1 MEASEARAKRRKTHT
16 EDGTQP
22 SPEHSGHQA
31 REEPAERWMNLSDS
45 ARVDDDHE
53 AGTQSQMDYLLL
65 LLGDSN
71 LPTGGFVAS
80 SGLESFAA
88 HGLLRAFGTMDS
100 RPLASSSGLTSGL
113 RNAPLSSSG
122 QLLVYLA
129 SSLDSYA
136 STSLPYLCDAHGLA
150 AGYLSSASS
159 ESKDVMEP
167 RCDYASA
174 AMIGLRKLDDSLEA
188 GLLSNVARRAS
199 TTQGVALL
207 TLHSKAF
214 AKPIALTKG
223 HPATTQTA
231 PKAKAADLRPTS
243 RLRAEEILDLY
254 RGAIRRG
261 ESEGHLPICWGVFCA
276 ALGIERDAS
285 VRTHMFLQARAIVS
299 AAIRMNVIGTYAA
312 HSLLHFQLRSVLTS
326 IVDKYGGNP
335 SVGLDD
341 DVDPDECGHRTT
353 SSQYRTHPAILR
365 SSRGYMHGVS
375 NHATALPEA
384 VRDDDL
390 SQGWAWDWEEEGAW
404 HIQEDEGSHD
414 AGQTRASAPA
424 VTWPLGEILQGR
436 HDVLHSRMFNS

>member
-1 MEASEARAKRRKTHT
+1 MEASEVRAKRRKTNT
-16 EDGTQP
+16 EDGTQTP
-22 SPEHSGHQA
+22 PEHSRYQA
-31 REEPAERWMNLSDS
+31 HEEPAKGWMDLSNFP
-45 ARVDDDHE
+45 RVDNDRE
-53 AGTQSQMDYLLL
+53 ADEQSQMDYLLL

-100 RPLASSSGLTSGL
+100 RPLVSSFGHASGL
-113 RNAPLSSSG
+113 RDAPLSNSG

-150 AGYLSSASS
+150 AGHLSSASGK
-159 ESKDVMEP
+159 SKDVMRP
-167 RCDYASA
+167 RCDDASA
-174 AMIGLRKLDDSLEA
+174 AMIGLRKLDESLEA

-223 HPATTQTA
+223 HPATTQA
-231 PKAKAADLRPTS
+231 ESRPTS
-243 RLRAEEILDLY
+243 RIRAEGILDLY
-254 RGAIRRG
+254 RSAIRRG

-276 ALGIERDAS
+276 ALGIQKDAS

-326 IVDKYGGNP
+326 IVDKYAGNP

-341 DVDPDECGHRTT
+341 DVDPEECGHPTA
-353 SSQYRTHPAILR
+353 SSQCRTLPAFPG
-365 SSRGYMHGVS
+365 SSRAYMHGVS
-375 NHATALPEA
+375 NHATALSEA

-414 AGQTRASAPA
+414 AGQTGASAPA